1 MKNKFLCLILAVCLI
16 VPFTFAFAGCGDK
29 RVKLEGKSIVF
40 DRVED
45 IQWDATGL
53 HLFKVIDGVD
63 YEALLTTEEFV
74 NRFYNSQAF
83 ARGLGSDTNFTTL
96 EQAKDALRNIAF
108 GLYRDAYP
116 NFRIS
121 EDGLPATQYD
131 WSDTSFTHPIT
142 TYQVIRRNTEFG
154 YAYEMPTQNGEGI
167 KIIHSEP
174 NYIRYSA
181 VMEGKSI
188 FLTDFSNESI
198 IMKTANGGTRE
209 VKLASF
215 PENSEGG
222 FQFMF
227 FVNGNNYYKIVD

>member
-1 MKNKFLCLILAVCLI
+1 MKNKFLCLILAVCLV

-29 RVKLEGKSIVF
+29 SVKLEGKSIVF

-53 HLFKVIDGVD
+53 HLLKVIEGVD

-121 EDGLPATQYD
+121 EDGLTATQYD
-131 WSDTSFTHPIT
+131 WSDTSFTNPIT

-188 FLTDFSNESI
+188 ILTGFADESI

-209 VKLASF
+209 VELASF
-215 PENSEGG
+215 PENFEDG
-222 FQFMF
+222 FRFMF

>member
-1 MKNKFLCLILAVCLI
+1 MAGSQTPHTLSVTLSLPCV
-16 VPFTFAFAGCGDK
+16 FAFAGCGDK

-53 HLFKVIDGVD
+53 HLLKVIDD
-63 YEALLTTEEFV
+63 EEYEALLTTEEFV

-96 EQAKDALRNIAF
+96 EQAKDALRNKAF
-108 GLYRDAYP
+108 GLYREAYP
-116 NFRIS
+116 NIKFS
-121 EDGLPATQYD
+121 EDGLTATQYD
-131 WSDTSFTHPIT
+131 WADTTFTNPIS
-142 TYQVIRRNTEFG
+142 TYQIIRRNTEFG
-154 YAYEMPTQNGEGI
+154 YAYELFSPNEVGV
-167 KIIHSEP
+167 KIVFSEP

-181 VMEGKSI
+181 AMEGKSV
-188 FLTDFSNESI
+188 FLTNFVNESI
-198 IMKTANGGTRE
+198 IMKSASGKTRE

-215 PENSEGG
+215 PENTEYG